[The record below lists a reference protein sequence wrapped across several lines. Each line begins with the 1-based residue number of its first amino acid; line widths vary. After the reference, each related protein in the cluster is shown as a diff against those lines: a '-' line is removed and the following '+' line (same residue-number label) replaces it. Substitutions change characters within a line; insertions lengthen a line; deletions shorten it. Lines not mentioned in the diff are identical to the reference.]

1 MKTKSVISEV
11 FFYAVGMA
19 VLLGFFMLSSF
30 LIMRVV
36 PEGNKDM
43 VRDILT
49 TLRDA
54 MMLIIGYFY
63 GSSKSSADKNTI
75 IDKQLNSNN
84 NISNEKVDTPAAVAQ
99 G

>member
-11 FFYAVGMA
+11 FFYAVGIF
-19 VLLGFFMLSSF
+19 VLFGFFMLSTF
-30 LIMRVV
+30 VIMRIV

-63 GSSKSSADKNTI
+63 GSSKSSADKNVT
-75 IDKQLNSNN
+75 IDKQLSSNN
-84 NISNEKVDTPAAVAQ
+84 NISNEKINEEGPAAQ
-99 G
+99 S